1 MDVQAIWIKVL
12 GEGPVDRRALLEL
25 GIGAG
30 VGAVMGIGGAIM
42 MAMWGI
48 Y

>member
-1 MDVQAIWIKVL
+1 MDMQAIRIKVL
-12 GEGPVDRRALLEL
+12 GEGPIDKQALIES

-30 VGAVMGIGGAIM
+30 IGAVLGIGGAIM
-42 MAMWGI
+42 MAMWGF